1 MRIMQ
6 REKQFLTKNKFAQ
19 LVEHAVMKKRLSYM
33 DAVIHLC
40 EEHEVELEEVR
51 KFISPVIKGKIEAE
65 AMRLNFLPR
74 GNQLPID

>member
-1 MRIMQ
+1 MRIMHK
-6 REKQFLTKNKFAQ
+6 EKQFLTKSKFAQ
-19 LVEHAVMKKRLSYM
+19 LIEHAVTKQKLTYM

-40 EEHEVELEEVR
+40 EQHEVELEEVR